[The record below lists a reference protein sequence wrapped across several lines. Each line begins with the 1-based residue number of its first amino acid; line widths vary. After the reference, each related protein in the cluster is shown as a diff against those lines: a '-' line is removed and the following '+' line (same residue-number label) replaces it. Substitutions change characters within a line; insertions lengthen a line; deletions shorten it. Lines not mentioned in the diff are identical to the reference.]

1 MFRKALRYKNSE
13 NILVFGHTYHKGT
26 NTEFQLKPFKLKT
39 LGFTYLAIHDSNSLG
54 IWSCNHPIKGRR

>member
-39 LGFTYLAIHDSNSLG
+39 LGFTYLALHDSRSLG
-54 IWSCNHPIKGRR
+54 IWSCKHSIIDRR